1 MLSHVKAEDLLDL
14 ADFRL
19 WGKVREKVLG
29 SELKEEEPSDGS
41 AVQIAETRFE
51 AISAHAWTHVFSQ
64 LIKVCIDEWKKIV
77 LTF

>member
-19 WGKVREKVLG
+19 WGKVQEKVSG
-29 SELKEEEPSDGS
+29 SELKEEGTNDGS

-64 LIKVCIDEWKKIV
+64 LIKVCIIERKEIV
-77 LTF
+77 LPY